1 MISKNECGND
11 SDGGFG
17 RWSIFPQD
25 GWGGNGNNSGCK
37 LLSWVLRIDG
47 VKHGGDSG
55 IHDNFDP
62 FSFPSQNLLSDR

>member
-47 VKHGGDSG
+47 VKHGGDRHS
-55 IHDNFDP
+55 
-62 FSFPSQNLLSDR
+62 R